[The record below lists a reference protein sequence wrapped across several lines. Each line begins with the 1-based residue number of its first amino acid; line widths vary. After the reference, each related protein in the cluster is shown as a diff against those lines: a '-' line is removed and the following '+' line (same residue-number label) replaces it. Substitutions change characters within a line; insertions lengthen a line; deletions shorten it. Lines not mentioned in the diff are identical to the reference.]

1 MSTIGTRVRE
11 LRQAKGLTQ
20 QALVGDGISPG
31 YVSLIESGKRTPSPA
46 AVARL
51 AERLGVSVDELVAEP
66 AAEPVVPMVSEAARL
81 DVNFARLA
89 LANGNPAEALG
100 TLGKV
105 KLEELDSATACDA
118 ALVLAESLQQTGN
131 LDRAVAVL

>member
-51 AERLGVSVDELVAEP
+51 AERLGVSVDELVADTTP
-66 AAEPVVPMVSEAARL
+66 EPVAPVVSETARL
-81 DVNFARLA
+81 EVNFARLA
-89 LANGNPAEALG
+89 LANGNPDEALR
-100 TLGKV
+100 TL
-105 KLEELDSATACDA
+105 ST
-118 ALVLAESLQQTGN
+118 S
-131 LDRAVAVL
+131 RAVSASSCNGCRAP